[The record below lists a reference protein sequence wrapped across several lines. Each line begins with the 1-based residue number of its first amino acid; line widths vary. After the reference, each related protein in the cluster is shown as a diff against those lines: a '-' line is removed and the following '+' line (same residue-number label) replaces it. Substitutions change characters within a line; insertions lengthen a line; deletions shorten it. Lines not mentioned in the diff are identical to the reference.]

1 LSGLKIAFD
10 SWALARRFRHTG
22 IYTYAQNLLAQFGR
36 LESGDGSEFSVFTC
50 SEIANDANMFEPAG
64 LVRTCHAPLLRSNM
78 LWRLGGASLAAA
90 RAGADLLF
98 APVALTMPTG
108 AIPIVCTIHD
118 ITAVTQPS
126 QPASVTLLQRAF
138 LWPLAKFSRTII
150 TDSEFS
156 KRDIVNVYGVAEE
169 KVSVVY
175 LGYDKLIFNDTP
187 ADPELQ
193 KKLLEKV
200 DIQRPYILHHGVI
213 QPRKNLKR
221 LIEAYRLML
230 SRNHDFDF
238 DLVLAGPLG
247 WKYDEVVT
255 AVANPAGEKGRVVLT
270 GALSDTDLALLIQ
283 GATLA
288 VIPSLY
294 EGFCL
299 PMVEAMA
306 CGCPTIAARA
316 SCLPEV
322 SGGVLRYFDPL
333 SVEDM
338 ADCMAKTLEDK
349 GLRNELS
356 QKGKRHAGSYTWERC
371 SKETLEVLRRSV
383 EC

>member
-1 LSGLKIAFD
+1 MKIAFD
-10 SWALARRFRHTG
+10 SWPLSRRFRHTG
-22 IYTYAQNLLAQFGR
+22 IYTYAHNLLVQFSRMDPNEGA
-36 LESGDGSEFSVFTC
+36 EFSVFTC
-50 SEIANDANMFEPAG
+50 SGIENDANLLEQGMVLRP
-64 LVRTCHAPLLRSNM
+64 CHTSLLRSNM
-78 LWRLGGASLAAA
+78 LWRLGGASLMAA
-90 RAGADLLF
+90 RTGADLLF
-98 APVALTMPTG
+98 TPAAMTMPTG
-108 AIPIVCTIHD
+108 AVPIVCTIHD

-138 LWPLAKFSRTII
+138 LWPLAKFCRTII

-156 KRDIVNVYGVAEE
+156 KRDIVNVYGVPQA

-187 ADPELQ
+187 TDPELQ
-193 KKLLEKV
+193 TKLRERV
-200 DIQRPYILHHGVI
+200 GIHMPYILHHGVI

-230 SRNHDFDF
+230 SRNHGFDF

-247 WKYDEVVT
+247 WKYDEVVA

-306 CGCPTIAARA
+306 CGCPTIVAGA

-349 GLRNELS
+349 NLREELS
-356 QKGKRHAGSYTWERC
+356 QKGKRQAGSYTWERC
-371 SKETLEVLRRSV
+371 AKETLDVLRRSV

>member
-1 LSGLKIAFD
+1 MKIAFD
-10 SWALARRFRHTG
+10 SWALSSRFRHTG
-22 IYTYAQNLLAQFGR
+22 IYTYAQNLLAQFSR
-36 LESGDGSEFSVFTC
+36 MDSGEEVDFSVFAC
-50 SEIANDANMFEPAG
+50 SGIENDANLLERGPV
-64 LVRTCHAPLLRSNM
+64 VRPCHASLLRSNM

-90 RAGADLLF
+90 RSGADMLF

-108 AIPIVCTIHD
+108 MIPIVCTIHD
-118 ITAVTQPS
+118 IAAVTQPS
-126 QPASVTLLQRAF
+126 QPEMVTLLQRAF
-138 LWPLAKFSRTII
+138 LWPLVKFSRTII
-150 TDSEFS
+150 TVSEFS
-156 KRDIVNVYGVAEE
+156 QRDIVNVYGVPEAR
-169 KVSVVY
+169 VAVVY
-175 LGYDKLIFNDTP
+175 QGYDKLIFNDIP
-187 ADPELQ
+187 ADPEMQ
-193 KKLLEKV
+193 TKLRERLG
-200 DIQRPYILHHGVI
+200 IQRPYILHHGVI

-230 SRNHDFDF
+230 SRNHGFDF
-238 DLVLAGPLG
+238 DMVMAGPLG
-247 WKYDEVVT
+247 WKYDEILAT
-255 AVANPAGEKGRVVLT
+255 AANSAGTKGRVVLT
-270 GALSDTDLALLIQ
+270 GALSDTDLALLIK

-306 CGCPTIAARA
+306 CGCPTIAAGA

-338 ADCMAKTLEDK
+338 ADCMAKTLEDT
-349 GLRNELS
+349 GMRAELS
-356 QKGKRHAGSYTWERC
+356 QKGKRQAGVYTWERC
-371 SKETLEVLRRSV
+371 AKETLEVLRRSV

>member
-1 LSGLKIAFD
+1 MKIAFD
-10 SWALARRFRHTG
+10 SWALSRRFRHTG
-22 IYTYAQNLLAQFGR
+22 IYTYAHNLLAQFSRIDADEGAT
-36 LESGDGSEFSVFTC
+36 FSVFTC
-50 SEIANDANMFEPAG
+50 SGLENDANLLEQG
-64 LVRTCHAPLLRSNM
+64 EVVRSSHATLLRNNM

-90 RAGADLLF
+90 RTGADLLF
-98 APVALTMPTG
+98 APAAMTMPTG
-108 AIPIVCTIHD
+108 AVPIVCTIHD

-126 QPASVTLLQRAF
+126 QPAMVTLLQRAF
-138 LWPLAKFSRTII
+138 LWPLARFSRTII

-156 KRDIVNVYGVAEE
+156 KRDIVNVYGVPES
-169 KVSVVY
+169 KVAVVY
-175 LGYDKLIFNDTP
+175 LGYDKLIFNDIP
-187 ADPELQ
+187 SDPEMQ
-193 KKLLEKV
+193 TKLRERLG
-200 DIQRPYILHHGVI
+200 IQRPYILHHGVI

-221 LIEAYRLML
+221 LIEAYRLL
-230 SRNHDFDF
+230 LARNHGFDF

-247 WKYDEVVT
+247 WKYDEILATT
-255 AVANPAGEKGRVVLT
+255 ANSAGAKGRVVLP
-270 GALSDTDLALLIQ
+270 GALSDPDLALLIK

-306 CGCPTIAARA
+306 CGCPTIAAGA

-338 ADCMAKTLEDK
+338 ADCMAKTLEDT
-349 GLRNELS
+349 GMRAELS
-356 QKGKRHAGSYTWERC
+356 QKGKRQADVYIWERC
-371 SKETLEVLRRSV
+371 AKETLEVLRRSV

>member
-1 LSGLKIAFD
+1 LKIAFD
-10 SWALARRFRHTG
+10 SWALSSRFRHTG

-36 LESGDGSEFSVFTC
+36 MDTSEEVDVSVFAC
-50 SEIANDANMFEPAG
+50 SGIKNDANWLERGPA
-64 LVRTCHAPLLRSNM
+64 VRTCHTPLLRSDM
-78 LWRLGGASLAAA
+78 LWRLGGASFAAA
-90 RAGADLLF
+90 RSGADLLF

-108 AIPIVCTIHD
+108 AVPIVCTIHD

-126 QPASVTLLQRAF
+126 QPTRVTLLQRAF

-156 KRDIVNVYGVAEE
+156 KRDIVNVYGVPEDRVA
-169 KVSVVY
+169 VVY
-175 LGYDKLIFNDTP
+175 LGYDKSIFNDIP
-187 ADPELQ
+187 SDPDLQ
-193 KKLLEKV
+193 KKLRERLG
-200 DIQRPYILHHGVI
+200 IQRPYILHHGVI

-221 LIEAYRLML
+221 LIEACRLML
-230 SRNHDFDF
+230 SQKNGLEF
-238 DLVLAGPLG
+238 DLVLSGPLG
-247 WKYDEVVT
+247 WKYDEIL
-255 AVANPAGEKGRVVLT
+255 AAAANPIGEKGRVVLT
-270 GALSDTDLALLIQ
+270 GALSDTDLALLIKS
-283 GATLA
+283 ATLA

-306 CGCPTIAARA
+306 CGCPTIAAGA

-322 SGGVLRYFDPL
+322 SQGALRYFDPL

-338 ADCMAKTLEDK
+338 ADCMTKALEDNA
-349 GLRNELS
+349 LRDELS
-356 QKGKRHAGSYTWERC
+356 QKGKCQAASYTWERC
-371 SKETLEVLRRSV
+371 AKETLEVLRRSA